1 MLSANTW
8 IINIHNFEFSET
20 LCLLSCL
27 DHLDLGLRFSS
38 KIPLSVIIWNI
49 LPGKTPFLR
58 ISRQNFQLLSWFL
71 SPVDRLNQKQLLFTI
86 LLNLCWPLY
95 YFFSFVERRWQHQ
108 RVTGEAPD
116 VSLLVRSS
124 YTQRSACARAAYIW
138 SVRCYKIV
146 VITTFKLLTWA
157 VGSSAKVSDVR
168 IWIFSF
174 ASSLCKSAVVCR

>member
-1 MLSANTW
+1 MTSVLHLVILLATDRLNQMLSANTW

-20 LCLLSCL
+20 LCLLSSL

-86 LLNLCWPLY
+86 LLNLCLPLY
-95 YFFSFVERRWQHQ
+95 YFFFFRWKKVTPSKGHGWGSRRESAGKKQLHSKECM
-108 RVTGEAPD
+108 RKNSVLYEAY
-116 VSLLVRSS
+116 VATR
-124 YTQRSACARAAYIW
+124 
-138 SVRCYKIV
+138 
-146 VITTFKLLTWA
+146 
-157 VGSSAKVSDVR
+157 
-168 IWIFSF
+168 
-174 ASSLCKSAVVCR
+174 